1 MMQLSISG
9 MGYQWDGLSS
19 CKKVAQ
25 NPAWLSK
32 SLATLKR
39 DCGPGWWLAHT
50 WNPSTQDTETEE
62 HILKTIL
69 GYIKTLP
76 ETQRG
81 RNKI

>member
-1 MMQLSISG
+1 MRQFSDDAAV
-9 MGYQWDGLSS
+9 YQWDGLSS

-62 HILKTIL
+62 HIFKTIL

-76 ETQRG
+76 ETQRD